1 MTDAPDRLGPAAL
14 AAAREY
20 FRQPEP
26 RFWEWD
32 DDAIVWCGQSTIVFR
47 EELRRIVERLAADGL
62 PRFTG
67 LLLLLAAC
75 RDGWSRNRLDQVLY
89 REQTSHADSPHLS
102 GFDDLIGGLD
112 AIHRLPAELRT
123 SVEAKSELIEIVF
136 EGCRAV
142 GPKDAYL
149 VAAVLALP
157 PTPEIFRSEIRRG
170 NRPHVAA
177 ALVAMRAGLAHIDEA
192 RLRLRLRTGLDQL
205 IEPAETAPP
214 PPLGL
219 REFILRLR
227 DDAELGA
234 VGRLACDLLAAVQL
248 PRALGRPDELPVGGV
263 SDLSN
268 RGPLDRLLVSE
279 LAHDDLTLAVRVAVG
294 EALYL
299 RREAPP
305 TPPARQRLIL
315 LDSGIRMW
323 GVPRVFATAAA
334 LAFAA
339 TAEGGAATCF
349 RAAGADIEPAELAT
363 REGLVEHLERL
374 ETAPHPAAALPS
386 FIAASQIAGQHADL
400 LLITHDD
407 VWADAEFRAALVGQ
421 VFPPDAGGRASLYLA
436 TVNRDGQFRLL
447 AVSPRGSKLLRE
459 ARLDLKRLTAPTQR
473 PAAPLIHHDAGS
485 ELPAILSVEPFPLL
499 LSHDTG
505 HGPCA
510 FHPKHGA
517 VTITHDGRLMHWQR
531 PGWAAR
537 QVTDQ
542 VPLGRIR
549 HLSLDENGVVR
560 LVVGGPPEPLRL
572 LVANLQSRH
581 SDLTPIEFPTG
592 DSLHVEV
599 HRGILLLVRSNDRAA
614 HQSPATHDKHPAT
627 RDCFPFLVRAVDDR
641 GQTVGSAGT
650 LANFVSGRFFV
661 SKAAW
666 HAASYD
672 GQAVK
677 LTAFAVHPSLRP
689 ARILTMFD
697 RVGYDGPWAITA
709 TGQIVSTVDG
719 RSVFQG
725 LHELADVVGI
735 SPRGDRIALRRR
747 SSLREQVVH
756 FSGGRP
762 FVTGTKSRFVGAG
775 DRQLLTPEI
784 DAFIHPQNV
793 RHRFHTIGVDPE
805 GCLTL
810 VGRRGEVRLWR
821 TDSTSFSSPVRVEWV
836 GGLNQPL
843 RYACWF
849 HRLRGSPGERLK
861 VRVAQWPDGSRAYLD
876 ARGLLHLKSGD
887 RALPELSLVIGHPGR
902 VSAWSSDPRLWG
914 TEFHTGCEPDALSP
928 PEELVQLIGE
938 FIARLR

>member
-32 DDAIVWCGQSTIVFR
+32 DDAIVWCSHSTIVFR
-47 EELRRIVERLAADGL
+47 EELRRIVERLAPDGL
-62 PRFTG
+62 PRFTS

-75 RDGWSRNRLDQVLY
+75 RDGWSRSRLDQVLY
-89 REQTSHADSPHLS
+89 REQTSHAESPHLS
-102 GFDDLIGGLD
+102 GFDDLIAGLD
-112 AIHRLPAELRT
+112 ALHRLPAELRT
-123 SVEAKSELIEIVF
+123 SVEAKSALAEIVF

-142 GPKDAYL
+142 GPKDAYS
-149 VAAVLALP
+149 VAAVLSLP
-157 PTPEIFRSEIRRG
+157 PTPEIFRNEIRRG

-177 ALVAMRAGLAHIDEA
+177 ALVAMRAGLSRVDEA

-205 IEPAETAPP
+205 IEPAEVVAP

-219 REFILRLR
+219 REFVLQLR
-227 DDAELGA
+227 DDAELGGL
-234 VGRLACDLLAAVQL
+234 GRLACDLMAAVQL

-339 TAEGGAATCF
+339 TAESGAVSCF
-349 RAAGADIEPAELAT
+349 RAADDDIEPVGLAT

-374 ETAPHPAAALPS
+374 EPAPHPAAALPS
-386 FIAASQIAGQHADL
+386 FFDAGQIAGQHADL

-407 VWADAEFRAALVGQ
+407 VWADAEFRAAFVARA
-421 VFPPDAGGRASLYLA
+421 FRPDGAAGGALHYLA
-436 TVNRDGQFRLL
+436 TVDCGGHFRLL
-447 AVSPRGSKLLRE
+447 AVTPRGSKLIRE

-499 LSHDTG
+499 LSHDTA
-505 HGPCA
+505 HRPCA
-510 FHPKHGA
+510 FHPKHGS

-542 VPLGRIR
+542 VPRGRII
-549 HLSLDENGVVR
+549 HFSLDDEGAVR
-560 LVVGGPPEPLRL
+560 LVVRDVSRVPRL
-572 LVANLQSRH
+572 LVAKLYRRDCNLTQIHRD
-581 SDLTPIEFPTG
+581 SDAVPDVVL
-592 DSLHVEV
+592 
-599 HRGILLLVRSNDRAA
+599 HRGVLLFASAISRPGQVEKITRGEHTAAKFPLLVQVVN
-614 HQSPATHDKHPAT
+614 
-627 RDCFPFLVRAVDDR
+627 DR
-641 GQTVGSAGT
+641 GQIAGSVGTV
-650 LANFVSGRFFV
+650 ANYLSGRFFV
-661 SKAAW
+661 MGSTW

-672 GQAVK
+672 GQSVSF
-677 LTAFAVHPSLRP
+677 TEFRVHSSLRSE
-689 ARILTMFD
+689 RILAMFD
-697 RVGYDGPWAITA
+697 RAGYDGPWAITGSGKIMSA
-709 TGQIVSTVDG
+709 IDG
-719 RSVFQG
+719 RKAFDG
-725 LHELADVVGI
+725 LREPLHRWNI
-735 SPRGDRIALRRR
+735 SPPGDRVLLVSA
-747 SSLREQVVH
+747 SLREYLVDFSHGAPTVAKANRGG
-756 FSGGRP
+756 FSGDLHRH
-762 FVTGTKSRFVGAG
+762 
-775 DRQLLTPEI
+775 LLGPEVA
-784 DAFIHPQNV
+784 AFICSAKIQ
-793 RHRFHTIGVDPE
+793 HRFHTIGVDRNRD
-805 GCLTL
+805 LML
-810 VGRRGEVRLWR
+810 VGRAGKLRIWYSQFSKPDGLYIGR
-821 TDSTSFSSPVRVEWV
+821 T
-836 GGLNQPL
+836 GKQPL
-843 RYACWF
+843 RFACRF
-849 HRLRGSPGERLK
+849 EQLHGPPGASFVL
-861 VRVAQWPDGSRAYLD
+861 RVARWADGSRAYLD
-876 ARGLLHLKSGD
+876 SRGLLHLKSGD
-887 RALPELSLVIGHPGR
+887 RALPEVSLVLGDQRPA
-902 VSAWSSDPRLWG
+902 SAWSSDARLWG
-914 TEFHTGCEPDALSP
+914 TEFYTGRKSDALSP
-928 PEELVQLIGE
+928 PEELVQLVGE

>member
-32 DDAIVWCGQSTIVFR
+32 DDAIVWCSHSTIVFR
-47 EELRRIVERLAADGL
+47 EELRRIVERLAPDGL
-62 PRFTG
+62 PRFTS

-75 RDGWSRNRLDQVLY
+75 RDGWSRSRLDQVLY
-89 REQTSHADSPHLS
+89 REQTSHAESPHLS
-102 GFDDLIGGLD
+102 GFDDLIAGLD
-112 AIHRLPAELRT
+112 ALHRLPAELRT
-123 SVEAKSELIEIVF
+123 SVEAKSALAEIVF

-142 GPKDAYL
+142 GPKDAYS
-149 VAAVLALP
+149 VAAVLSLP
-157 PTPEIFRSEIRRG
+157 PTPEIFRNEIRRG

-177 ALVAMRAGLAHIDEA
+177 ALVAMRAGLSRVDEA

-205 IEPAETAPP
+205 IEPAEVVAP

-219 REFILRLR
+219 REFVLQLR
-227 DDAELGA
+227 DDAELGGL
-234 VGRLACDLLAAVQL
+234 GRLACELMAAVQL

-305 TPPARQRLIL
+305 TPPARQRQIL

-349 RAAGADIEPAELAT
+349 RAAGDDIEPAELTT

-374 ETAPHPAAALPS
+374 ETAPHPAAALPR
-386 FIAASQIAGQHADL
+386 FIAASQGAGQHADL

-421 VFPPDAGGRASLYLA
+421 AFPPDAAGRASLYLA

-447 AVSPRGSKLLRE
+447 AVSPRGSKVLRE
-459 ARLDLKRLTAPTQR
+459 ARLDLKRLTTPTQR
-473 PAAPLIHHDAGS
+473 PTAPLIHHDAGS

-542 VPLGRIR
+542 VPRGRVL
-549 HLSLDENGVVR
+549 HFSLDDEGVVR
-560 LVVGGPPEPLRL
+560 LVANGPPRSLRV
-572 LVANLQSRH
+572 LVANLRTGDCKIVPHEPLTGGSLHAELHRGALLFVQTVNRGSRHRQQTQSRVQV
-581 SDLTPIEFPTG
+581 SSGSGRPPARVTSVGAAP
-592 DSLHVEV
+592 
-599 HRGILLLVRSNDRAA
+599 SNQTTAA
-614 HQSPATHDKHPAT
+614 PLARPATT
-627 RDCFPFLVRAVDDR
+627 
-641 GQTVGSAGT
+641 
-650 LANFVSGRFFV
+650 
-661 SKAAW
+661 AA
-666 HAASYD
+666 Y
-672 GQAVK
+672 
-677 LTAFAVHPSLRP
+677 
-689 ARILTMFD
+689 
-697 RVGYDGPWAITA
+697 
-709 TGQIVSTVDG
+709 
-719 RSVFQG
+719 
-725 LHELADVVGI
+725 
-735 SPRGDRIALRRR
+735 
-747 SSLREQVVH
+747 
-756 FSGGRP
+756 
-762 FVTGTKSRFVGAG
+762 
-775 DRQLLTPEI
+775 
-784 DAFIHPQNV
+784 
-793 RHRFHTIGVDPE
+793 
-805 GCLTL
+805 
-810 VGRRGEVRLWR
+810 
-821 TDSTSFSSPVRVEWV
+821 
-836 GGLNQPL
+836 
-843 RYACWF
+843 
-849 HRLRGSPGERLK
+849 
-861 VRVAQWPDGSRAYLD
+861 
-876 ARGLLHLKSGD
+876 
-887 RALPELSLVIGHPGR
+887 
-902 VSAWSSDPRLWG
+902 
-914 TEFHTGCEPDALSP
+914 
-928 PEELVQLIGE
+928 
-938 FIARLR
+938 

>member
-1 MTDAPDRLGPAAL
+1 MPDTLDRLGPVAL

-32 DDAIVWCGQSTIVFR
+32 DDAIVWCSHSTIVFR
-47 EELRRIVERLAADGL
+47 EELRRIVERLAPDGL
-62 PRFTG
+62 PRFTS

-75 RDGWSRNRLDQVLY
+75 RDGWSRSRLDQVLY
-89 REQTSHADSPHLS
+89 REQTSHAESPHLS
-102 GFDDLIGGLD
+102 GFDDLIAGLD

-123 SVEAKSELIEIVF
+123 SVEAKSALAEIVF

-142 GPKDAYL
+142 GPKDAYS
-149 VAAVLALP
+149 VAAVLSLP
-157 PTPEIFRSEIRRG
+157 PTPEVFRNEIRRG

-177 ALVAMRAGLAHIDEA
+177 ALVAMRAGLNRLDEA

-205 IEPAETAPP
+205 IEPAEIVPP

-219 REFILRLR
+219 REFVWQLR
-227 DDAELGA
+227 DDAELGGL
-234 VGRLACDLLAAVQL
+234 GRLACDLLAAVQL

-339 TAEGGAATCF
+339 TAERGAVSCF
-349 RAAGADIEPAELAT
+349 RAANGEIEPVDLAT

-374 ETAPHPAAALPS
+374 EPAPHPAAALPS
-386 FIAASQIAGQHADL
+386 FFDAGQIAGQHADL

-407 VWADAEFRAALVGQ
+407 VWADAEFRAAFVARAFRPDRAAGDALV
-421 VFPPDAGGRASLYLA
+421 YLA
-436 TVNRDGQFRLL
+436 TVDRGGHFRLL
-447 AVSPRGSKLLRE
+447 AVTPRGSKLVRE
-459 ARLDLKRLTAPTQR
+459 ARLDVKRLTPPTER

-499 LSHDTG
+499 LSHDTA
-505 HGPCA
+505 HRPCA

-531 PGWAAR
+531 AGWAAR

-542 VPLGRIR
+542 VPRGRII
-549 HLSLDENGVVR
+549 HFSLDEEGTVRIVANGLPR
-560 LVVGGPPEPLRL
+560 SLRV
-572 LVANLQSRH
+572 LVANLR
-581 SDLTPIEFPTG
+581 TG
-592 DSLHVEV
+592 DCKVVPHEPLTGGSLRAEL
-599 HRGILLLVRSNDRAA
+599 HRGAL
-614 HQSPATHDKHPAT
+614 
-627 RDCFPFLVRAVDDR
+627 FLVQTVNRGSRNRQQMQGYHADPRKMIRVFVKAVNDR
-641 GQTVGSAGT
+641 GQTIGVAGD
-650 LANFVSGRFFV
+650 LANFVSGRFFNRG
-661 SKAAW
+661 ARW
-666 HAASYD
+666 FCASYD

-677 LTAFAVHPSLRP
+677 LIEFAVHPSLWTEQL
-689 ARILTMFD
+689 AAIFD
-697 RVGYDGPWAITA
+697 RAGHDGPWAMTT
-709 TGQIVSTVDG
+709 TGRIVSTVDG
-719 RSVFQG
+719 QTAFGGLPEPFDVLAIAADGHRIIVRDRSY
-725 LHELADVVGI
+725 
-735 SPRGDRIALRRR
+735 PRMLVIN
-747 SSLREQVVH
+747 V
-756 FSGGRP
+756 SGGEL
-762 FVTGTKSRFVGAG
+762 TLASRGPIVPADRRLLAPEAG
-775 DRQLLTPEI
+775 GYIRSYSL
-784 DAFIHPQNV
+784 
-793 RHRFHTIGVDPE
+793 RHRFHNIGIDPA

-821 TDSTSFSSPVRVEWV
+821 TASNSFSSPARVEWV
-836 GGLNQPL
+836 KGLNQSL
-843 RYACWF
+843 RHACWF
-849 HRLRGSPGERLK
+849 HRLRCLPGQRLK

-887 RALPELSLVIGHPGR
+887 RALSELTLVLGDEGPA
-902 VSAWSSDPRLWG
+902 SAWASDGRMWG
-914 TEFHTGCEPDALSP
+914 KEFYTGRKPDALSP